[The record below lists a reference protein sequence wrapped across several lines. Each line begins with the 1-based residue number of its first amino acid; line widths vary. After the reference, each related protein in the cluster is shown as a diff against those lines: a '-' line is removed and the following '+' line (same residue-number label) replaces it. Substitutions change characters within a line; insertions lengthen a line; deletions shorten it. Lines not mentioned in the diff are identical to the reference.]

1 MTKVTDPVCQKQITS
16 ERMSIKR
23 TPVSKLLINQR
34 GDWARDITNK
44 KWIIFITTSNLAQ
57 DLNRTF
63 AVASIHQRYYDTIT
77 AIKATARRA
86 GVRETERRT

>member
-1 MTKVTDPVCQKQITS
+1 
-16 ERMSIKR
+16 MSIKR

-34 GDWARDITNK
+34 GDWARDITTK

-77 AIKATARRA
+77 AIKPAARQL
-86 GVRETERRT
+86 GWETLPLRSGSSQPPPLTTCTTRRT